1 MQNKRQVSKACP
13 REGRQEEKLEEFIK
27 MQQQVISSVLET
39 TKQETE
45 TYDHWS
51 WVEAS
56 VWTKPMLAALD
67 NGVKGGKW
75 FSLWDKVCTPATL
88 QSAWKQVERNKGS
101 HGIDGVSVERFAA
114 GQEMYLQELY
124 EALKKGCYYPLP
136 VKRVFIPKTGGGKR
150 PLGIPVVKDRI
161 VQAALKMV
169 IEPIFENE
177 FVSSSYGFRPQR
189 GCKDALWKVDKYL
202 KAGQTWVVDA
212 DMKSYFDTIPHEK
225 LMREV
230 EKYISD
236 GRVLQLIKTYLKQDI
251 INGLEQW
258 TPTTGTPQGAVI
270 SPLLAN
276 LYLHELDK
284 LMIQAGY
291 KMVRYADDFV
301 ILCDSQVEAQ
311 QALAMIQPWVEEKGL
326 ILHPDKT
333 HIGDC
338 LIKGQGFEFLGYRFE
353 AGKRYVKGKSLRALK
368 DKIRSKT
375 KRTRGDSMEC
385 IVQDLNPLLR
395 GWFNYFKH
403 ADKWTFVG
411 LDSFIRRRL
420 RSLRSKQMKGRTSFG
435 ITKRLHK
442 LMPNAYFAEQGLFS
456 LKEAH
461 VMACQSR

>member
-1 MQNKRQVSKACP
+1 
-13 REGRQEEKLEEFIK
+13 

-45 TYDHWS
+45 TYRHWS

-75 FSLWDKVCTPATL
+75 FSLWDKVYAPATL
-88 QSAWKQVERNKGS
+88 QAAWKQVKRNKGC

-114 GQEMYLQELY
+114 KHELYLQELH
-124 EALKKGCYYPLP
+124 EALKEGYYQPLP
-136 VKRVFIPKTGGGKR
+136 VKRVLIPKAGGGTR
-150 PLGIPVVKDRI
+150 PLGIPAVKDRI

-177 FVSSSYGFRPQR
+177 FVSNSYGFRPKH
-189 GCKDALWKVDKYL
+189 GCKDALWKVDKHL
-202 KAGQTWVVDA
+202 KMGQTWVVDA
-212 DMKSYFDTIPHEK
+212 DLKSYFDTISHTK
-225 LMREV
+225 LMLEV

-236 GRVLQLIKTYLKQDI
+236 GKVLNLIKAYLKQDI
-251 INGLEQW
+251 INGLERW
-258 TPTTGTPQGAVI
+258 TPVAGTPQGAII

-284 LMIQAGY
+284 TMMQAGY
-291 KMVRYADDFV
+291 MMVRYADDFV
-301 ILCDSQVEAQ
+301 ILCDKQTEAE
-311 QALAMIQPWVEEKGL
+311 QALKLIQQWVDGREL
-326 ILHPDKT
+326 ILHPEKT
-333 HIGDC
+333 HLGNC

-353 AGKRYVKGKSLRALK
+353 AGKRFVRKKSMKALQ

-385 IVQDLNPLLR
+385 IVKDLNPMLK

-403 ADKWTFVG
+403 ANKWTFVG

-420 RSLRSKQMKGRTSFG
+420 RSLRSKQMKGKTSFG
-435 ITKRLHK
+435 VTKRLHQ
-442 LMPNAYFAEQGLFS
+442 LMPNTYFAEQGLFS

-461 VMACQSR
+461 VMACQSRCGNS